1 MVTPITYKNLTIVP
15 IPMEKIRRVG
25 IVDLG
30 GLTMGEWYARQEDK
44 PDAMINGSLWDSKGA
59 IGTIWQDGQLQ
70 RNEGGGFGIGEV
82 GNGWAFGEPWEQP
95 WTDYI
100 TGTPALI
107 RAGKATGAHMPLERD
122 EVASTR
128 RSAVCGA
135 GLFLYLVTGQGLTLR
150 QFAEQL
156 QAFGMYQA
164 LNLDGG
170 GSSRLMVRGVPINAP
185 TDNRRCPNAVAV
197 WLVKESDKETEDK
210 KEEEGESK
218 MKSIYLSPSTQENNV
233 GAGSYGTEE
242 RRMNE
247 IMDLIENQLRGKY
260 ILYRNR
266 PEMNLQQVVADSN
279 AKNPDLHFA
288 LHSNAGGGRGAEC
301 WICARSGKAEKFA
314 NIVYGKIAALTPVSD
329 RGVKVSTSLYE
340 VNKTRAPAVI
350 LEIDFHDN
358 AQGAEWIVNN
368 KGAVADACV
377 QAIME
382 FFGDTAAS
390 VPEQPEE
397 KPMEK
402 WYEKELQEAV
412 AMGITDGTRPE
423 DACTRAEAA
432 IMGLRAVK
440 AVKGEK

>member
-1 MVTPITYKNLTIVP
+1 MKPITYKNLTIVP
-15 IPMEKIRRVG
+15 IPTEKIRRVG
-25 IVDLG
+25 IVQLN
-30 GLTMGEWYARQEDK
+30 GLTMGKWYARQEDK

-59 IGTIWQDGQLQ
+59 IGTIWRDGKLQ

-82 GNGWAFGEPWEQP
+82 GSGWAFGEPWEQR

-107 RAGKATGAHMPLERD
+107 RSGKATGDHMPLWRD
-122 EVASTR
+122 EAASTR

-135 GLFLYLVTGQGLTLR
+135 GLFLYLVTGHGLTLK
-150 QFAEQL
+150 QFTEQL

-164 LNLDGG
+164 INLDGG
-170 GSSRLMVRGVPINAP
+170 GSSRLMLGGVPINAP
-185 TDNRRCPNAVAV
+185 TDDRRCPNAVAV
-197 WLVKESDKETEDK
+197 WLVKENDEK
-210 KEEEGESK
+210 EEGESK

-266 PEMNLQQVVADSN
+266 PEMSLRQVVADSN
-279 AKNPDLHFA
+279 AKSPDLHFA
-288 LHSNAGGGRGAEC
+288 LHSNAGGSLGTEC
-301 WICARSGKAEKFA
+301 WICARGGQAEKFA
-314 NIVYGKIAALTPVSD
+314 NLLYKKVGALTPTAD

-358 AQGAEWIVNN
+358 AQAAQWIIDN
-368 KGAVADACV
+368 KTAVAHACV

-382 FFGDTAAS
+382 FFGDA

-397 KPMEK
+397 KPTEK
-402 WYEKELQEAV
+402 WYEKELREAV

-423 DACTRAEAA
+423 DTATRAEAA
-432 IMGLRAVK
+432 IMVLRAVK
-440 AVKGEK
+440 AMKGGK

>member
-1 MVTPITYKNLTIVP
+1 MKPITYKSLTIVP
-15 IPMEKIRRVG
+15 IPAEKIRRVG

-30 GLTMGEWYARQEDK
+30 GLTMGEWYARQKDK

-59 IGTIWQDGQLQ
+59 IGTIWKDGQLV

-82 GNGWAFGEPWEQP
+82 GSGWAFGEPWEQP
-95 WTDYI
+95 WRHYI

-107 RAGKATGAHMPLERD
+107 RGGKATGDHMPLERD
-122 EVASTR
+122 EVARTR

-150 QFAEQL
+150 QFTQQL
-156 QAFGMYQA
+156 QEFGMYQA

-170 GSSRLMVRGVPINAP
+170 GSSRLMVGGEAINDP

-210 KEEEGESK
+210 KEEKGESE

-266 PEMNLQQVVADSN
+266 PEMSLRQVVADSN

-288 LHSNAGGGRGAEC
+288 LHSNAGGSLGTEC
-301 WICARSGKAEKFA
+301 WICAKGGQAEKFA
-314 NIVYGKIAALTPVSD
+314 NLLYKKVAPLTPTKD
-329 RGVKVSTSLYE
+329 RGVKVSNSLYE

-358 AQGAEWIVNN
+358 AQAAQWIIDN
-368 KGAVADACV
+368 KTAVAHACV

-402 WYEKELQEAV
+402 WYEKELREAV

-423 DACTRAEAA
+423 DTATRAEAA
-432 IMGLRAVK
+432 IMVLRAVK
-440 AVKGEK
+440 AMKGGN

>member
-1 MVTPITYKNLTIVP
+1 MVKPTYYKNLTIVP
-15 IPMEKIRRVG
+15 IPAEKIRRVG

-30 GLTMGEWYARQEDK
+30 GLTMGEWYDRQTDK

-59 IGTIWQDGQLQ
+59 IGTIWKDGQLV
-70 RNEGGGFGIGEV
+70 RNEGNGFGIGEV
-82 GNGWAFGEPWEQP
+82 GGGWAFGEPWEQK
-95 WTDYI
+95 WENYI

-107 RAGKATGAHMPLERD
+107 RAGKATGDHMPLERD

-150 QFAEQL
+150 QFTEQL

-164 LNLDGG
+164 LNMDGG
-170 GSSRLMVRGVPINAP
+170 GSSRLMVGGSPINAP

-197 WLVKESDKETEDK
+197 WLVKDKETEDEK
-210 KEEEGESK
+210 EEGESK
-218 MKSIYLSPSTQENNV
+218 MKSIYLSPSTQEGNV

-242 RRMNE
+242 QRMNE

-266 PEMNLQQVVADSN
+266 PEMSLTQVVADSN

-288 LHSNAGGGRGAEC
+288 LHSNAGGGLGTEC
-301 WICARSGKAEKFA
+301 WICAKGGQAEKFA
-314 NIVYGKIAALTPVSD
+314 NLLYKKVAPLTPTAD

-340 VNKTRAPAVI
+340 VNRTKAPAVI
-350 LEIDFHDN
+350 LEIDFHDAPQA
-358 AQGAEWIVNN
+358 AQWIVDN
-368 KGAVADACV
+368 KTAVADACV

-382 FFGDTAAS
+382 FFGDAVS

-402 WYEKELQEAV
+402 WYEKELEEAV

-423 DACTRAEAA
+423 DTATRAEAA
-432 IMGLRAVK
+432 IMALRAVK
-440 AVKGEK
+440 AMQGGN

>member
-30 GLTMGEWYARQEDK
+30 GLTMGEWYARQTDK

-59 IGTIWQDGQLQ
+59 IGTIWKDGQLQ
-70 RNEGGGFGIGEV
+70 RNEGNGFGIGEV

-156 QAFGMYQA
+156 QSFGMYQA

-170 GSSRLMVRGVPINAP
+170 GSSRLMVDGVPINAP

-266 PEMNLQQVVADSN
+266 PEMKLEQVVADSN
-279 AKNPDLHFA
+279 AKSPDLHFA
-288 LHSNAGGGRGAEC
+288 LHSNAGGGLGTEC
-301 WICARSGKAEKFA
+301 WICAKGGQAEKFA
-314 NIVYGKIAALTPVSD
+314 NLLYKKVGELTPTAD
-329 RGVKVSTSLYE
+329 RGVKVSTSLME

-368 KGAVADACV
+368 KAAVADACV

-382 FFGDTAAS
+382 FFGDT

-402 WYEKELQEAV
+402 WYEKELREAV
-412 AMGITDGTRPE
+412 DMGITDGTRPE

-432 IMGLRAVK
+432 IMVLRAK
-440 AVKGEK
+440 KGEN

>member
-15 IPMEKIRRVG
+15 IPTEKIRRVG
-25 IVDLG
+25 IVNLG

-44 PDAMINGSLWDSKGA
+44 PDAMLNGSLWDSKGA
-59 IGTIWQDGQLQ
+59 IGTIWKDGELQ

-82 GNGWAFGEPWEQP
+82 GGGWAFGEPWEQP
-95 WTDYI
+95 WQNYI

-122 EVASTR
+122 EVARTR

-150 QFAEQL
+150 QFTEQL

-170 GSSRLMVRGVPINAP
+170 GSSRLMVDGVPINAP

-197 WLVKESDKETEDK
+197 WLVKENDEK
-210 KEEEGESK
+210 EEGESK

-266 PEMNLQQVVADSN
+266 PEMSLQQVVADSN
-279 AKNPDLHFA
+279 AKSPDLHFA
-288 LHSNAGGGRGAEC
+288 LHSNAGGGEGTEC
-301 WICARSGKAEKFA
+301 WICAKGGQAEKFA
-314 NIVYGKIAALTPVSD
+314 NLLYKKVGALTPTAD

-358 AQGAEWIVNN
+358 AQAAQWIVDN
-368 KGAVADACV
+368 KAAVADACV

-382 FFGDTAAS
+382 FFGDA
-390 VPEQPEE
+390 VPEE

-432 IMGLRAVK
+432 IMVLRAK
-440 AVKGEK
+440 KGEN

>member
-1 MVTPITYKNLTIVP
+1 MGNVTPITYKNLTIVP
-15 IPMEKIRRVG
+15 IPTEKIRRVG

-59 IGTIWQDGQLQ
+59 IGTIWEDGQLQ

-82 GNGWAFGEPWEQP
+82 GSGWAFGEPWEQP
-95 WTDYI
+95 WENYI

-107 RAGKATGAHMPLERD
+107 RGGKATGDHMPLERD

-135 GLFLYLVTGQGLTLR
+135 GLFLYLVTGQGLTLKEFT
-150 QFAEQL
+150 QQL
-156 QAFGMYQA
+156 QSFGMYQA

-170 GSSRLMVRGVPINAP
+170 GSSRMMVRGDAINAP

-260 ILYRNR
+260 ILYRNL
-266 PEMNLQQVVADSN
+266 PEMNLRQVVADSN

-288 LHSNAGGGRGAEC
+288 LHSNAGGGEGTEC
-301 WICARSGKAEKFA
+301 WICAKGGQAEKFA
-314 NIVYGKIAALTPVSD
+314 NLLYKKVGALTPTKD
-329 RGVKVSTSLYE
+329 RGVKVSASLYE
-340 VNKTRAPAVI
+340 VNKTKAPAVI

-358 AQGAEWIVNN
+358 AQAAQWIVDN
-368 KGAVADACV
+368 KAAVADACV

-382 FFGDTAAS
+382 FFGDT

-402 WYEKELQEAV
+402 WYTKELQEAV

-440 AVKGEK
+440 AMKGEN

>member
-1 MVTPITYKNLTIVP
+1 MVKPITFKNLTIVP
-15 IPMEKIRRVG
+15 IPAEKIRRVG
-25 IVDLG
+25 IVDLN

-44 PDAMINGSLWDSKGA
+44 PDAMLNGSLWDNKGA
-59 IGTIWQDGQLQ
+59 IGTIWKDGQLQ

-82 GNGWAFGEPWEQP
+82 GNGWAFGEPWEQK
-95 WTDYI
+95 WENYI

-107 RAGKATGAHMPLERD
+107 RGGKATGDHMPLERD
-122 EVASTR
+122 EIARTR
-128 RSAVCGA
+128 RSAICGA
-135 GLFLYLVTGQGLTLR
+135 GLIFYMVTGKNLTL
-150 QFAEQL
+150 AEFTTQL
-156 QAFGMYQA
+156 QEFGMYQA

-170 GSSRLMVRGVPINAP
+170 GSSRLMLGGKTVNDP

-197 WLVKESDKETEDK
+197 WLVQDPQ
-210 KEEEGESK
+210 KEEGDNT

-266 PEMNLQQVVADSN
+266 PEMSLRQVVADSN

-288 LHSNAGGGRGAEC
+288 LHSNAGGSRGTEC
-301 WICARSGKAEKFA
+301 WICARGGKAEKFA
-314 NIVYGKIAALTPVSD
+314 NLLYKKVAPLTPTKD
-329 RGVKVSTSLYE
+329 RGVKVSSSLYE

-358 AQGAEWIVNN
+358 AQTAQWIIDN
-368 KGAVADACV
+368 KTAVAHACV

-402 WYEKELQEAV
+402 WYEKELREAV
-412 AMGITDGTRPE
+412 AMGITDGARPE
-423 DACTRAEAA
+423 DTATRAEAA
-432 IMGLRAVK
+432 IMVLRAVK
-440 AVKGEK
+440 AMKGEN

>member
-1 MVTPITYKNLTIVP
+1 MVTPITFKNLTIVP
-15 IPMEKIRRVG
+15 IPTEKIRRVG
-25 IVDLG
+25 IVDLN

-44 PDAMINGSLWDSKGA
+44 PDAMLNGSLWDNKGA
-59 IGTIWQDGQLQ
+59 IGTIWKDGQLQ
-70 RNEGGGFGIGEV
+70 RNEGGGFGIGEA

-95 WTDYI
+95 WKNYI

-107 RAGKATGAHMPLERD
+107 RGGKLTGARMPLERD
-122 EVASTR
+122 EIARTR
-128 RSAVCGA
+128 RSAICGA
-135 GLFLYLVTGQGLTLR
+135 GLIFYMVTGKNLTL
-150 QFAEQL
+150 AEFTTQL
-156 QAFGMYQA
+156 QEFGMYQA

-170 GSSRLMVRGVPINAP
+170 GSSRMMLGGVPINAP

-197 WLVKESDKETEDK
+197 WLVKGSDKETEDK

-266 PEMNLQQVVADSN
+266 PEMSLRQVVADSN

-288 LHSNAGGGRGAEC
+288 LHSNAGGSRGTEC
-301 WICARSGKAEKFA
+301 WICARGGKAEKFA
-314 NIVYGKIAALTPVSD
+314 NLLYKKVAPLTPTKD
-329 RGVKVSTSLYE
+329 RGVKVSSSLYE

-358 AQGAEWIVNN
+358 AQTAQWIIDN
-368 KGAVADACV
+368 KTAVAHACV

-402 WYEKELQEAV
+402 WYEKELREAV
-412 AMGITDGTRPE
+412 AMGITDGARPE
-423 DACTRAEAA
+423 DTATRAEAA
-432 IMGLRAVK
+432 IMVLRAVK
-440 AVKGEK
+440 AMKGEN